1 MTGRDLAF
9 LAVFGVIVL
18 VGLGLAWAARARIRG
33 YLSPREWRVFGKLVA
48 VLVFVFLLMLTHIAL
63 ELPASLFLYGRF

>member
-9 LAVFGVIVL
+9 LAVFCLFWL
-18 VGLGLAWAARARIRG
+18 VGLGFLWAARARIRG
-33 YLSPREWRVFGKLVA
+33 YLSPREWRVFGKVVA
-48 VLVFVFLLMLTHIAL
+48 ILVFLFLLMLTHIVS